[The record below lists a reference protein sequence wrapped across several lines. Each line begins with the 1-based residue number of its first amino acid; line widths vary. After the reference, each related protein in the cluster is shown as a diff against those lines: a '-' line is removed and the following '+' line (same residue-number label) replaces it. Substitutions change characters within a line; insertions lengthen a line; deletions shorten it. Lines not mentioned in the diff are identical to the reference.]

1 MALQNKT
8 LKASRRTIVA
18 LAAAMITVLAS
29 LEAAKANL
37 DDLQLQGM
45 GTLRWMGLKI
55 YEARLFASTR
65 PNPNQLTQ
73 LPFALELTYARDF
86 NGSSIADRSIDEI
99 KKLGIGSA
107 EQHQA
112 WRSRMQAIFP
122 NVRSGDR
129 IRGIHRPGSG
139 ASFMHNDRPIGS
151 IDDAEFARAF
161 FAIWLDPKTS
171 EPLLRKEL
179 LGLNSSQRP

>member
-1 MALQNKT
+1 MAVQNK
-8 LKASRRTIVA
+8 LLMAGRRTIA
-18 LAAAMITVLAS
+18 GLASAMIVIMAS
-29 LEAAKANL
+29 LEAARANL

-55 YEARLFASTR
+55 YEARLFASKR
-65 PNPNQLTQ
+65 PNPAQLTQ

-86 NGSSIADRSIDEI
+86 NGSSIAERSIDEI
-99 KKLGIGSA
+99 KKLGIGST

-122 NVRSGDR
+122 NVKSGDR

-139 ASFMHNDRPIGS
+139 ASFMLNDKPIGN

-171 EPLLRKEL
+171 EPSLRKEL
-179 LGLNSSQRP
+179 LGLNASQRP

>member
-1 MALQNKT
+1 MAVHNKP
-8 LKASRRTIVA
+8 LKAGRRTIA
-18 LAAAMITVLAS
+18 GLASAMIVITAG

-55 YEARLFASTR
+55 YEARLFASAR
-65 PNPNQLTQ
+65 PNPAQLTQ
-73 LPFALELTYARDF
+73 LPFALELTYAREF
-86 NGSSIADRSIDEI
+86 NGSSIAERSIDEI

-122 NVRSGDR
+122 NVKSGDR

-139 ASFMHNDRPIGS
+139 ASFMLNDKPIGT

-161 FAIWLDPKTS
+161 FSIWLDPKTS
-171 EPLLRKEL
+171 EPSLRKEL
-179 LGLNSSQRP
+179 LGLNASQRP

>member
-1 MALQNKT
+1 
-8 LKASRRTIVA
+8 
-18 LAAAMITVLAS
+18 
-29 LEAAKANL
+29 
-37 DDLQLQGM
+37 M

-65 PNPNQLTQ
+65 PSPALLSQ

-86 NGSSIADRSIDEI
+86 NGSSIAERSINEI

-112 WRSRMQAIFP
+112 WRSQMQAIFP

-129 IRGIHRPGSG
+129 IRGVHR
-139 ASFMHNDRPIGS
+139 RIGS
-151 IDDAEFARAF
+151 KLYA
-161 FAIWLDPKTS
+161 
-171 EPLLRKEL
+171 
-179 LGLNSSQRP
+179 QR

>member
-1 MALQNKT
+1 MAVQDKPAR
-8 LKASRRTIVA
+8 ASRHTIVG
-18 LAAAMITVLAS
+18 LAWAMIGIMAS
-29 LEAAKANL
+29 LGVAKANL
-37 DDLQLQGM
+37 DDLKLQGM

-65 PNPNQLTQ
+65 PDPAQLTQ

-86 NGSSIADRSIDEI
+86 NGPSIAERSINEI

-122 NVRSGDR
+122 NVKSGDR
-129 IRGIHRPGSG
+129 IRGLHRPGLG
-139 ASFMHNDRPIGS
+139 ASFMLNDKPIGS

-171 EPLLRKEL
+171 EPSLRKEL
-179 LGLNSSQRP
+179 LGLNASQRP

>member
-1 MALQNKT
+1 
-8 LKASRRTIVA
+8 
-18 LAAAMITVLAS
+18 
-29 LEAAKANL
+29 
-37 DDLQLQGM
+37 
-45 GTLRWMGLKI
+45 
-55 YEARLFASTR
+55 
-65 PNPNQLTQ
+65 
-73 LPFALELTYARDF
+73 PFALELTYARDF
-86 NGSSIADRSIDEI
+86 NGSSIAERSIDEI
-99 KKLGIGSA
+99 KRLGIGSA

-139 ASFMHNDRPIGS
+139 ASFTLNDKPIGS

-171 EPLLRKEL
+171 EPSLRKEL
-179 LGLNSSQRP
+179 LGLNASQRR